1 MISRPV
7 FAALAVLLFCG
18 PAGAVSILNE
28 ATQNCRFNG
37 DPDVKIARCS
47 EIIPNPYFIS
57 LQRAYLERSFGF
69 YRKGDLAHAFADCD
83 NAAHAPVDTPQ
94 AGEICR
100 AYYGLA
106 ANDLQRAVSGFSM
119 LAAGIPRYFLYHLM
133 LGISEFYAGRADQ
146 ALDDVRRAADLDHQ
160 NLYAMLWVHIIEGR
174 IGGTSTLGE
183 RSKYLRL
190 NRWPA
195 PIVRMILG
203 EISRDDA
210 LNQAMQSYSTTRAL
224 KLCEIDFYG
233 GQNALI
239 MGHRD
244 EAKRLLGSAA
254 ATCVP
259 EMDFTNWW
267 PGFIEREAAGRDR
280 GTLDRR

>member
-1 MISRPV
+1 M
-7 FAALAVLLFCG
+7 
-18 PAGAVSILNE
+18 
-28 ATQNCRFNG
+28 Q
-37 DPDVKIARCS
+37 
-47 EIIPNPYFIS
+47 
-57 LQRAYLERSFGF
+57 
-69 YRKGDLAHAFADCD
+69 
-83 NAAHAPVDTPQ
+83 
-94 AGEICR
+94 
-100 AYYGLA
+100 
-106 ANDLQRAVSGFSM
+106 
-119 LAAGIPRYFLYHLM
+119 
-133 LGISEFYAGRADQ
+133 GISEFYAGRADE
-146 ALDDVRRAADLDHQ
+146 ALDDVRTAANLEHQ
-160 NLYAMLWVHIIEGR
+160 NFYAMLWVHIVEGR

-183 RSKYLRL
+183 RSKYSRL

-195 PIVRMILG
+195 PIVRMIMG

-210 LNQAMQSYSTTRAL
+210 VNEAMQSYSTTRAL
-224 KLCEIDFYG
+224 KLCEIDFYS

-244 EAKRLLGSAA
+244 EAKRLLESAA